1 MESPAQSGPF
11 EREAEQA
18 TEQTVEGSSEFS
30 GEGFEGDRDSNLS
43 DTDETEMS
51 GSAEPGTTATPE
63 GTSEVSD

>member
-1 MESPAQSGPF
+1 MNSPDERGPF
-11 EREAEQA
+11 EREAEEA
-18 TEQTVEGSSEFS
+18 TEQTNEGSSK
-30 GEGFEGDRDSNLS
+30 LA